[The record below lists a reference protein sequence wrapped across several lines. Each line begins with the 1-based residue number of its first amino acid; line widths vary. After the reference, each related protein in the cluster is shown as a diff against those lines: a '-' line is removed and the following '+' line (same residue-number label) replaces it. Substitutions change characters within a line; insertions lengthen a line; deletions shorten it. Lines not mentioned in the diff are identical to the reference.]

1 MSIHDYPDSGHSSY
15 DHNFSTLN
23 DGVGQDDLASDRHA
37 RFDPSNLAGDY
48 HLFYGNRETDS
59 PFDMVDGSYHS
70 KLPIARIVMML
81 MLGFWGGIIMSIVL
95 SVI

>member
-15 DHNFSTLN
+15 DHNFSTLD
-23 DGVGQDDLASDRHA
+23 DGIGQNDLASDRHA

-48 HLFYGNRETDS
+48 HLFYENREIDS
-59 PFDMVDGSYHS
+59 SFNVLDGSYNS
-70 KLPIARIVMML
+70 KLPIARIVIML
-81 MLGFWGGIIMSIVL
+81 MLGFWGGIVVSIVL